1 MPFHKKSKQR
11 DTTKAT
17 ETRLNSA
24 PAHVPAPSADVKRA
38 LVCSPKPAGT
48 VSFKRA
54 KGASVHHSP
63 SNLLSSP
70 SYSQVAQN
78 VFRTSVQ
85 VSSPRATAT
94 ATARKL
100 SFFAEGVGIIQ
111 GGLKPPILSP
121 PKAIRKAQF
130 SKIANRSENA

>member
-70 SYSQVAQN
+70 TYSQLAQN
-78 VFRTSVQ
+78 VFHTSVQ
-85 VSSPRATAT
+85 VSSPRAT